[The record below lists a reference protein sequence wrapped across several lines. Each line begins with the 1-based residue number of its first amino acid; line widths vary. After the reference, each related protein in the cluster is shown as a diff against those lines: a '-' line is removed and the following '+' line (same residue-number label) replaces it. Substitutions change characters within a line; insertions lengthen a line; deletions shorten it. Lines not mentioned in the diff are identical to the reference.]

1 MRPMTRSY
9 AHPFAYLK
17 TALTKT
23 RNTPEGAQEI
33 PPVFLCISSKGIR
46 GFDPGDEFVCS
57 ESDPGTCTV
66 AIYPHATA
74 AQVEQLGEAWGL
86 HHRLVA
92 RLLKPTEGKH
102 GQFHDVLYLP
112 LRAAQY
118 IDETGD
124 VQLIPIQ
131 VLLRGSEMVILL
143 PDGVW
148 VDGEPLLDGDE
159 PSISD
164 LELRGAHTDLLEEMA
179 THGPPGLTYWLVE
192 EVVSSFVPALEGLEE
207 DQEQIEVEVFTG
219 KSRQSQ
225 RIYKLNQEAAEL
237 LRASNAIARGLPS
250 LMDTLNEW
258 YPDTAEEGS
267 LHFGD
272 LEQHVQSLSA
282 QVTSL
287 RESLSQVLTINATLV
302 AERQNDDMKKIS
314 GWAGIAFAPTLIAG
328 IYGMNFEGM
337 PELGWAHG
345 YPIALGVMVLL
356 SGSLFI
362 IFKKNDWI

>member
-1 MRPMTRSY
+1 MTRSHP
-9 AHPFAYLK
+9 HPFAHLK
-17 TALTKT
+17 TALTKSRPT
-23 RNTPEGAQEI
+23 SERVVDE
-33 PPVFLCISSKGIR
+33 PPIFLLINDKGFTT
-46 GFDPGDEFVCS
+46 FDPTA
-57 ESDPGTCTV
+57 ESAPVHAGSGEYTV

-74 AQVEQLGEAWGL
+74 AQVEQLGKAWGL
-86 HHRLVA
+86 HSRLVA
-92 RLLKPTEGKH
+92 RLLKPAEGRP
-102 GQFHDVLYLP
+102 GRFHDVFYLP
-112 LRAAQY
+112 LRGAQY

-124 VQLIPIQ
+124 VQLIPLQ

-148 VDGEPLLDGDE
+148 LDGLPLLDEKE
-159 PSISD
+159 PFISD
-164 LELRGAHTDLLEEMA
+164 LELRGAHTDLLKEVA
-179 THGPPGLTYWLVE
+179 GHGPPGLTYWLVE

-207 DQEQIEVEVFTG
+207 DQEQIEVEIFSG

-250 LMDTLNEW
+250 LLEELEKRYPASDTER
-258 YPDTAEEGS
+258 D

-272 LEQHVQSLSA
+272 LEQRVQSLSA

-287 RESLSQVLTINATLV
+287 REALSQVLTINATLV

-328 IYGMNFEGM
+328 IYGMNFVGM
-337 PELGWAHG
+337 PELDWVHG
-345 YPIALGVMVLL
+345 YPIALTVMVVL

-362 IFKKNDWI
+362 VFKRNDWI